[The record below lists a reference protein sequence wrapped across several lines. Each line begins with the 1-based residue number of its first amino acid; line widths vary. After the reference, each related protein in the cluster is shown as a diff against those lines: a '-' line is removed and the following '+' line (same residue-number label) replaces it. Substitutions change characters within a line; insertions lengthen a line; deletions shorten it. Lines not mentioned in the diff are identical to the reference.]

1 MLSGEQLKFLRY
13 MHGKT
18 QQQMANWC
26 DITRRYV
33 IMIEL
38 NEYSPSEEVYNAWID
53 CCYGKG
59 KPIKR
64 DQPNRKKVEDDG
76 VVQETG
82 GQGKTTKNRRKTG

>member
-1 MLSGEQLKFLRY
+1 MLSGEKLKFLRY

-18 QQQMANWC
+18 QQQIADWC

-33 IMIEL
+33 IMIEQ
-38 NEYSPSEEVYNAWID
+38 NEYSPSDEVYNAWLD

-64 DQPNRKKVEDDG
+64 NQPNRKKVEDGG
-76 VVQETG
+76 VVQKASGE
-82 GQGKTTKNRRKTG
+82 GKAPKNRRKTG

>member
-1 MLSGEQLKFLRY
+1 MLSGEKLKFLRY

-33 IMIEL
+33 IMIEQ

-64 DQPNRKKVEDDG
+64 DQPNRKKVEDG
-76 VVQETG
+76 TIQETS